1 MSIITVLSYNNYS
14 MSERRAL
21 LTYREKEILSDD
33 ADISDTYRYQTASR
47 IRQRIKTLAEDVE
60 FLSDERP
67 DLYRELRE
75 CVCSHE

>member
-1 MSIITVLSYNNYS
+1 

-21 LTYREKEILSDD
+21 LTDREKEILSGS
-33 ADISDTYRYQTASR
+33 ADISDPYRYQTASR
-47 IRQRIKTLAEDVE
+47 IRQRIKRLAKDVE

-75 CVCSHE
+75 CVCDRE